1 MERDYDKEIENLKKE
16 MDDLKTLFMQFMG
29 SSNEKD
35 MDNNEPLKKVRP
47 MKNMHPDPKLS
58 SIMNALCNITDKE
71 DRTGSITYL
80 GVFTSGGRQSNW
92 IQNGINTDDLLALIE
107 NKSASTVLRVIGSI
121 CHYSL
126 YIAIPLMQT
135 YFQ

>member
-47 MKNMHPDPKLS
+47 MKNMHK
-58 SIMNALCNITDKE
+58 N
-71 DRTGSITYL
+71 
-80 GVFTSGGRQSNW
+80 
-92 IQNGINTDDLLALIE
+92 
-107 NKSASTVLRVIGSI
+107 
-121 CHYSL
+121 
-126 YIAIPLMQT
+126 
-135 YFQ
+135 